1 MATANITSTRS
12 GPTPLVP
19 ASVLFEHF
27 VDRPV
32 QITGRMPD
40 DSMAPKIQK
49 GDLLQIEPCE
59 RISTGGFTYAHEVD
73 GWQFVRMLNLR
84 LWS

>member
-40 DSMAPKIQK
+40 NSMAPKIQK

-59 RISTGGFTYAHEVD
+59 RISTGGFTYALEVD